1 MANSLNPSRYISY
14 LRSSAGTV
22 ATKLSFVEVEARK
35 TTATVHREVL
45 GLNIPI
51 QMIKAR
57 VWDGIRVI
65 CFNTNKM
72 KN

>member
-22 ATKLSFVEVEARK
+22 ATKLRFVEVEARK
-35 TTATVHREVL
+35 TTATVHRAVL

-65 CFNTNKM
+65 QYVSTRTK
-72 KN
+72 